1 MGQIGGTIG
10 IVLGVLLL
18 VGSLSA
24 FLEVSDLQTLHDQYC
39 GGVMELLLD
48 WDGDC
53 QQLRDYISEVM
64 TIGLGLGAAGLFFLI
79 LGIVE
84 LATSG
89 KKEKTVDV
97 NYVPYSYTP
106 QPATTVVSPSPG
118 LRPTPVPSASTSGF
132 CSSCGN
138 PFPNSDANFCNGCGS
153 PRS

>member
-10 IVLGVLLL
+10 IVLGIVLLL
-18 VGSLSA
+18 GSLSA
-24 FLEVSDLQTLHDQYC
+24 FVEASDLQSRHDEYC
-39 GGVMELLLD
+39 GGIMEALLD
-48 WDGDC
+48 WDGNC

-64 TIGLGLGAAGLFFLI
+64 TIGLGLGAGGLFFLI

-89 KKEKTVDV
+89 KKEKTVEV
-97 NYVPYSYTP
+97 NYVPYTYTA
-106 QPATTVVSPSPG
+106 QPDTTVVSQSPG
-118 LRPTPVPSASTSGF
+118 LRPSPVPSVSTSGF

-138 PFPNSDANFCNGCGS
+138 PFPNSEANFCNGCGS